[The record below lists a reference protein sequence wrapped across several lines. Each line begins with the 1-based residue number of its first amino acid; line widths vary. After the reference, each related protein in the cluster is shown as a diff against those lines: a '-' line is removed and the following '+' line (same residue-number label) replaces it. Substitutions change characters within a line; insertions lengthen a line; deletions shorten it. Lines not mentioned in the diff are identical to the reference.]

1 MRRTHINNTILYLYN
16 ALLGTT
22 FKHYTIL
29 TCNAQL
35 YIYYTY
41 TIIYTG
47 KKLASQTILCI
58 NYLYQQN
65 RLTLNEKKTLIH
77 DIIINNSED
86 SFSQVEVAFSL
97 LIGPGLPE
105 ELLSYLPD
113 TDDDGEEEDEDGM
126 YTIHLAIVIIII
138 YID

>member
-1 MRRTHINNTILYLYN
+1 MCCIL
-16 ALLGTT
+16 
-22 FKHYTIL
+22 YTIL
-29 TCNAQL
+29 TCTVL
-35 YIYYTY
+35 YTY
-41 TIIYTG
+41 THTILHIG
-47 KKLASQTILCI
+47 KKLASQAILCI
-58 NYLYQQN
+58 KYLYQQN